1 MKYDRQ
7 NAFDE
12 PDENR
17 FFLSFF
23 KSKLFTRLSILS
35 SCAIVL
41 IGIFREPLL
50 LNYGQWLAPNLTEF
64 TSSADVLVFM
74 DVYCPRIDSAAQ
86 RVANGEA
93 KALYMFPYDDVNYN
107 DCKKNFTDAVKKY
120 KLEKR
125 AYWGPVSDTTMGAA
139 QSFREVMQKANV
151 PHQKLLLTTVK
162 FAVRRTH
169 WSLKHVLG
177 SDVLINTYGASDNS
191 MMDDPRWWRYPSS
204 RGWVVVETQKM
215 AGYFFYYGLLGN
227 KETHNIREKDIP
239 VK

>member
-1 MKYDRQ
+1 MKHDRQ
-7 NAFDE
+7 NTFDE
-12 PDENR
+12 PRENG
-17 FFLSFF
+17 FFISFF
-23 KSKLFTRLSILS
+23 KSKLFTRLSLFSFFTVI
-35 SCAIVL
+35 L
-41 IGIFREPLL
+41 IGIFREPILL
-50 LNYGQWLAPNLTEF
+50 KYGQWLAPNLTEF

-93 KALYMFPYDDVNYN
+93 KALYMFPYDDVSYN

-139 QSFREVMQKANV
+139 QSFREVMQRANV

-177 SDVLINTYGASDNS
+177 SEVLINTYGASDNAA
-191 MMDDPRWWRYPSS
+191 MNDPKWWRYPPSK
-204 RGWVVVETQKM
+204 GWVYGETQKM
-215 AGYFFYYGLLGN
+215 VGYWFYYGLLGQQ
-227 KETHNIREKDIP
+227 ETRNVREKDLLR
-239 VK
+239 